1 MIQFYLGLDWFLY
14 HIQAKLSKELAIY
27 FFSLVDIADLALRLP
42 YKCHVQAPVNDA
54 KFCMIKNLL
63 NNHLS

>member
-1 MIQFYLGLDWFLY
+1 MIQFYLSLVWFLY
-14 HIQAKLSKELAIY
+14 HIQTKLSKELAIN
-27 FFSLVDIADLALRLP
+27 FFPMMDIAGLALRLP